1 MVITSDYIYTNG
13 QLYNVNELQHYG
25 VPGMKWGVIRAK
37 YKSASNER
45 LRKRA
50 LKYDKKDAIATKKSE
65 KIHAKEDLGFAN
77 RKAVKAA
84 KYRKQA
90 SVLEKRSVKAESDF
104 DQARLHRKAE
114 RKNYKAAKME
124 RTANRISKT
133 KGYSARALKYS
144 IKSDVA
150 AAKAAKARK
159 KIANNEYYIQR
170 MKKKVSTISKEDL
183 QGAYKFVE
191 ELKNI

>member
-13 QLYNVNELQHYG
+13 HLYNVNELQHYG
-25 VPGMKWGVIRAK
+25 VPGMKWGVIRSK
-37 YKSASNER
+37 YKSSANER
-45 LRKRA
+45 LRRKA
-50 LKYDKKDAIATKKSE
+50 LKYDKKEAKFTKRSE
-65 KIHAKEDLGFAN
+65 KAHASEDLGFAN

-84 KYRKQA
+84 KQMKKA
-90 SVLEKRSVKAESDF
+90 AVLEKRSVKADSDLKS
-104 DQARLHRKAE
+104 AYLHKRSEKL
-114 RKNYKAAKME
+114 KYKAAKNR
-124 RTANRISKT
+124 RTSNRISKS
-133 KGYSARALKYS
+133 KGYGAKALRLS
-144 IKSDVA
+144 IKSDRA

-170 MKKKVSTISKEDL
+170 MKKKVSKISQEDL